1 MTLIAALDFSLP
13 LTNPVIIF
21 SLVLFIILF
30 APILLNRIKIPHI
43 IGLIIAGVLV
53 GPYGFNLL
61 LRDSSIVLFGTV
73 GLLYIMFLAGLEI
86 DLVEFN
92 KNKFRSMLFGMFT
105 FCLPMLLGT
114 FAGYYLLGFSLITS
128 ILFASMMA
136 SHTLL
141 AYPITSRY
149 AITTNAAVTI
159 TIGGTMITDILALLV
174 LAVIVGMSQ
183 GVVNSGFWFQLSISF
198 VLFVCIVIFVFPLI
212 ARWFFKHYEE
222 SVSQYIFV
230 LAMVFLGGFLAE
242 LAGIEAIVGAFLT
255 GLALNRFIPHNSA
268 LMNRIGFV
276 GNAIFIP
283 FFLVGVGMLVD
294 IRVLFKN
301 MESLKVGAV
310 MIAVVVIGKVGAAW
324 LTQKSFKLSGDQRR
338 IISGLSMAQAAATLA
353 AVLVGYNV
361 ILGEAPDGTPI
372 RLLNED
378 ILNGSILTILVTCTI
393 SSLIVEKASK
403 RIADAELT
411 ATASEAETE
420 KDKVL
425 ICIDEP
431 DTVSDLVD
439 LALMINTRKEAPD
452 RFALHVVEELDDD
465 ETKRKESEKMMKI
478 ALEQAAGSDIEIT
491 PIIRY
496 DQNVS
501 KGILYTIKEHLIT
514 DIIVGVTQSGSKKN
528 KIGLTTDQILLHTE
542 QTLYVHHSVQ
552 PFNTLSRIFVVVN
565 KHAESEAGFNHWVD
579 KVLTIA
585 KESGLPLLI
594 YCNAPIQAAINKM
607 NAAASKPLSLQFQD
621 WDDWDD
627 FLILTREL
635 QQNDLFIAVISRKG
649 YSSYHQKLEKTSYYL
664 NKYFGKYSYILLYPE
679 QKFNY
684 SKLNDLHQEEG
695 TILDV
700 FTEGRKVAEKT
711 GNLIGNLFRKEGNR
725 SPSDNMPP
733 EESPAK
739 DKSEQ

>member
-1 MTLIAALDFSLP
+1 MTLITALDFTLP

-43 IGLIIAGVLV
+43 IGLIIAGVIV

-92 KNKFRSMLFGMFT
+92 KNKFRSLLFGLFT
-105 FCLPMLLGT
+105 FCLPMILGT
-114 FAGYYLLGFSLITS
+114 IGGYYILGYSMTTS

-141 AYPITSRY
+141 AYPIASRY
-149 AITTNAAVTI
+149 GINTDPSVTI

-183 GVVNSGFWFQLSISF
+183 GEIGSSFWLNLSISM
-198 VLFVCIVIFVFPLI
+198 IVFAFIIIFIFPLI
-212 ARWFFKHYEE
+212 ARWFFKHYED
-222 SVSQYIFV
+222 SIGQYIFV

-242 LAGIEAIVGAFLT
+242 AAGIEAIVGAFIT
-255 GLALNRFIPHNSA
+255 GLALNKFIPHNSA

-283 FFLVGVGMLVD
+283 FFLVGVGMLVNVK
-294 IRVLFKN
+294 VLF
-301 MESLKVGAV
+301 SSLGGLKVGAV
-310 MIAVVVIGKVGAAW
+310 MIAVVILGKIGAAW
-324 LTQKSFKLSGDQRR
+324 FTQKSFKLSKDQRR
-338 IISGLSMAQAAATLA
+338 MIGGLSMAQAAATLA
-353 AVLVGYNV
+353 TVLVGYNV

-378 ILNGSILTILVTCTI
+378 ILNGSILTILVTCTV

-411 ATASEAETE
+411 ANTE
-420 KDKVL
+420 ESTEDKDKVL
-425 ICIDEP
+425 ICFDEP

-439 LALMINTRKEAPD
+439 LALMMNTRKEAPE
-452 RFALHVVEELDDD
+452 RFALHVVEEQNDD
-465 ETKRKESEKMMKI
+465 ESKRKESEKMMKT
-478 ALEQAAGSDIEIT
+478 ALEQAAGSDTVIT

-496 DQNVS
+496 DQSVS
-501 KGILYTIKEHLIT
+501 KGILFTIKEHLIT
-514 DIIVGVTQSGSKKN
+514 DIIIGVTQSGSKKSQ
-528 KIGLTTDQILLHTE
+528 IGITTDQILGHTE
-542 QTLYVHHSVQ
+542 QTVFVHHSVQ
-552 PFNTLSRIFVVVN
+552 PFNTLARIVVVVN
-565 KHAESEAGFNHWVD
+565 KHAEWEEGFNHWVS
-579 KVLTIA
+579 KVLTIS
-585 KESGLPLLI
+585 KESGLPLTI
-594 YCNAPIQAAINKM
+594 YCNSTIKDTLESINH
-607 NAAASKPLSLQFQD
+607 ASAKPLTINFEN
-621 WDDWDD
+621 WEDWDD
-627 FLILTREL
+627 FLILSREL
-635 QQNDLFIAVISRKG
+635 QPNDLFIVVISRPG
-649 YSSYHQKLEKTSYYL
+649 YSSYHAKLAKTSYYL
-664 NKYFGKYSYILLYPE
+664 NKYFAKFSYILLYPQ
-679 QKFNY
+679 QKITY
-684 SKLNDLHQEEG
+684 SKLTDLHHEEG

-711 GNLIGNLFRKEGNR
+711 SNLIGNLFRKDGAKQEDNQ
-725 SPSDNMPP
+725 PKDSD
-733 EESPAK
+733 K
-739 DKSEQ
+739 

>member
-1 MTLIAALDFSLP
+1 MIIAADLDFSLP
-13 LTNPVIIF
+13 LTDPVIIF

-43 IGLIIAGVLV
+43 IGLIIAGVII

-92 KNKFRSMLFGMFT
+92 KNKFRSMLYGLYT
-105 FCLPMLLGT
+105 FALPMILGWLS
-114 FAGYYLLGFSLITS
+114 GYYILGFSMITS

-149 AITTNAAVTI
+149 GITTDPSITI

-183 GVVNSGFWFQLSISF
+183 GQITNSFWWNLSISII
-198 VLFVCIVIFVFPLI
+198 LFALTVIFIFPLI
-212 ARWFFKHYEE
+212 ARWFFKRYDD
-222 SVSQYIFV
+222 SVGQYIFV

-242 LAGIEAIVGAFLT
+242 VAGIEAIVGAFLT
-255 GLALNRFIPHNSA
+255 GLALNKFIPHSSA

-283 FFLVGVGMLVD
+283 FFLVGVGMLVNVK
-294 IRVLFKN
+294 VLFS
-301 MESLKVGAV
+301 SLGGIKVGLV
-310 MIAVVVIGKVGAAW
+310 MVAVVILGKVGAAW
-324 LTQKSFKLSGDQRR
+324 LAQKSFKLTRDQRR
-338 IISGLSMAQAAATLA
+338 MIGGLSMAQAAATLA
-353 AVLVGYNV
+353 VVLVGYNV

-378 ILNGSILTILVTCTI
+378 VLNGSILTILVTCTV
-393 SSLIVEKASK
+393 SSLMVEKAAK
-403 RIADAELT
+403 NIAAAELAANT
-411 ATASEAETE
+411 EEEAKE

-425 ICIDEP
+425 ICFDEQ

-439 LALMINTRKEAPD
+439 LALMMNTRKEAPD
-452 RFALHVVEELDDD
+452 RYALHVVEEKNDD
-465 ETKRKESEKMMKI
+465 ESKRKESEKMMKS
-478 ALEQAAGSDIEIT
+478 ALEQAAGSDTVIK

-514 DIIVGVTQSGSKKN
+514 DIIIGVTQSGTKKSQ
-528 KIGLTTDQILLHTE
+528 IGLTTDQILAQTE
-542 QTLYVHHSVQ
+542 NTVLVHHSVQ
-552 PFNTLSRIFVVVN
+552 PFNTLSRIVVVVN
-565 KHAESEAGFNHWVD
+565 KHAEWEEGFAHWVN
-579 KVLTIA
+579 KVLTIG
-585 KESGLPLLI
+585 KESGLPILF
-594 YCNAPIQAAINKM
+594 YCNPTIEAAVENINQAT
-607 NAAASKPLSLQFQD
+607 SKPLQLNFED
-621 WDDWDD
+621 WEDWDD
-627 FLILTREL
+627 FLILSREL
-635 QQNDLFIAVISRKG
+635 QQNDLFIVVISRRG
-649 YSSYHQKLEKTSYYL
+649 YSSYHPKLAKTSHYL
-664 NKYFGKYSYILLYPE
+664 NKYFAKFSYILLYPQ
-679 QKFNY
+679 QKVTY
-684 SKLNDLHQEEG
+684 SKLTDLHHEEG

-700 FTEGRKVAEKT
+700 FSEGRKVAEKT
-711 GNLIGNLFRKEGNR
+711 GNIIGNIFRKEKNR
-725 SPSDNMPP
+725 NPKGGANTNRN
-733 EESPAK
+733 A
-739 DKSEQ
+739 SE